1 MKCGAVRGHG
11 LDVRLAA
18 CGAERERERERGRG
32 SYRQVISRKW
42 SRCRLFGEV
51 TRVFFFFFPS
61 RQQLAA
67 NSEVSAEAGTC
78 CELSPTAHT
87 GYTLSFSSFC
97 LSFLVLSTL
106 LVLKKK
112 EVYRWAR
119 AHRN

>member
-1 MKCGAVRGHG
+1 MVPLSLVWGG
-11 LDVRLAA
+11 D
-18 CGAERERERERGRG
+18 
-32 SYRQVISRKW
+32 SS
-42 SRCRLFGEV
+42 
-51 TRVFFFFFPS
+51 FFFFFPS

-112 EVYRWAR
+112 GGVQMGACPPELTGR
-119 AHRN
+119 ADS